1 MISLDKENGQRGGD
15 MRVSKNS
22 KVLPTVRQ
30 LKKELR
36 REMWKKEA
44 RNILIV
50 RQSILV
56 TICAIAILIS
66 NFLTPVLRIDGLSM
80 EPTLKENDVVV
91 AINSNSIKQGD
102 VIAFYYNNKILVK
115 RAIAFSYDI
124 VDIDENGRVSVNG
137 KNLAEPYVESRALGE
152 CNIEMPYTVPENRIF
167 VMGDH
172 RLTSVDSR
180 NSVVGCVSNEQI
192 VGKILFR
199 LWPIER
205 LGKNAF

>member
-1 MISLDKENGQRGGD
+1 
-15 MRVSKNS
+15 MRVSKNI
-22 KVLPTVRQ
+22 KVLPTARQ
-30 LKKELR
+30 LRKELM
-36 REMWKKEA
+36 REIWKKEA

-66 NFLTPVLRIDGLSM
+66 NFLMPVLRIDGLSM
-80 EPTLKENDVVV
+80 EPTLKKNDVVV

-115 RAIAFSYDI
+115 RAIAFSNDI

-137 KNLAEPYVESRALGE
+137 KNLAEPYVEGRALGE

-172 RLTSVDSR
+172 RLISVDSR
-180 NSVVGCVSNEQI
+180 NSVVGCVSDEQI

-199 LWPIER
+199 LWPTER
-205 LGKNAF
+205 LGKV